1 MSVIS
6 KRRNHRGFSLIEIS
20 VVLVI
25 VGLIFFLVVR
35 NTSAVGSA
43 KSKALIS
50 SIQQLRDASALFRE
64 RYKGTVGDLANA
76 SQLITSLSAA
86 DNGNGDGQISGA
98 EANLVASHLAASQIM
113 PSATSLLGTTGVSG
127 AYNRIYLVSYAVAAS
142 NASPCSGG
150 TAVNNTA
157 PAPAVLNV
165 ILVEAVPVDIAR
177 SIDQEFD
184 DGNFNTGK
192 VRASAAYTADTVI
205 ACLAVPLN

>member
-1 MSVIS
+1 VIS
-6 KRRNHRGFSLIEIS
+6 KPRHHHGFTIIEIS

-35 NTSAVGSA
+35 NDSAVGSA
-43 KSKALIS
+43 KTKSLIS
-50 SIQQLRDASALFRE
+50 SIQQLRDASARFKE

-76 SQLITSLSAA
+76 SQLISTLSAA
-86 DNGNGDGQISGA
+86 DNGNGDGQISVA
-98 EANLVASHLAASQIM
+98 EANLVATHLAGSQLM
-113 PSATSLLGTTGVSG
+113 PSASSLLGTTGVSG
-127 AYNRIYLVSYAVAAS
+127 AYNRIYVVSYAVAAS

-157 PAPAVLNV
+157 PAPAVSNV
-165 ILVEAVPVDIAR
+165 ILIEAVPVDVAR

-184 DGNFNTGK
+184 DGDYNKGK
-192 VRASAAYTADTVI
+192 VRASAAYNADTVI